1 MTNSYMTDPASNR
14 KFLFA
19 RSPWV
24 KSVSLTEAA
33 AAVKA
38 GMSRLLV
45 VAMLV
50 ALGATSAF
58 ATTCAT
64 ATAITP
70 ANLPIVSQSIVCGAT
85 NEVDYTAIAST
96 AYQGSCV
103 SSTYYGGYEAMYF
116 FTPTSTGLYS
126 ISIAGQTYTSIFV
139 FSGCPTTA
147 GSTCVGGVTGSGST
161 KSVTVYL
168 SSGTQYFI
176 MFDTYPTP
184 NSACPGTF
192 SMSYITPN
200 TVTAVAQGGLWN
212 AATTWVGGVIPNAAS
227 TVTIPSTAIVSID
240 AVVSVS
246 GLTVNGTLQ
255 HTAAANNLTVYGD
268 MTVSATGKYYPH
280 TSLHATMTT
289 TLAIQGAFTNN
300 GYCNFTNAGIN
311 FNGGPLS
318 SANCTLTGTGT
329 FQDGI
334 LRSLFFQ
341 STGSHTISQTAN
353 LIVGTFGHTAGAL
366 TTNGKVTI
374 DNTGVSQGGSWNTS
388 VQAAYVTNMGAT
400 LSVPPVVFGTAVTPY
415 ANALAATANT
425 RYYSGSNVYLCTTAG
440 TFNATPPTS
449 TASTTFTTSGP
460 TLLYIGTLG
469 TVGNPFQVTAVT
481 AGTQYFY
488 GNNLYTCTVAGTPTA
503 ATAPTHT
510 SGTAASGTATFLYV
524 GTVAKVS
531 TNWDATNSMVRSLNI
546 TQAGSGYAQVAA
558 NPTCVFSIGAAGAT
572 GTLPSGAVL
581 VPGAAAGT
589 ATNSSIQKS
598 GSATITGTLPINSDG
613 GASGLSA
620 DPQSGMGVNNVF
632 ASTTYGVNYTV
643 APLVGFSPPNGINLV
658 TAAGSGYTAAPT
670 VGVTGGTVVNSGTTT
685 FNVTVNQGKVIAIYW
700 TGTQTYSALP
710 TITFTGGGGAG
721 AAAAFP
727 AGCLP
732 TCTASLTAA
741 RQLNFTMTNSGF
753 GYMST
758 ATCNVGTTTAT
769 TAGGTFT
776 TVASGI
782 TARMGAYQLTLNYFS
797 PALTNAVQTDIAQII
812 PSNRK
817 MQALLLSGNGMG
829 LNLSSNLTLYGTAP
843 LTLTASGEATRGNK
857 LDLGGNTLLCTSNSY
872 AGATATY
879 NVGGS
884 KAYVAN
890 GAITLTTRGGG
901 TTGSTLT
908 FPFAGNAASFSPG
921 LSTGTGLGTTDGA
934 DILTVKMTENL
945 SAPTNTSGTGLAF
958 GNRSFTVNTATYGGG
973 AGTAGTNPTVRLA
986 YNSDIDPLVQ
996 TTALQN
1002 ATFISEGTSS
1012 SGPWT
1017 LRQPAFGSTAVAMPA
1032 AGNLTTNTALS
1043 TPAATPVALAN
1054 GRVYAWS
1061 AAAPAITS
1069 TSLDGS
1075 STCANSGAI
1084 AINGTGFSGVTAVSI
1099 GGQPVLSFTVASNI
1113 LINAVVGNAATGVAT
1128 VTKLGGT
1135 ASGSAT
1141 ITVAPS
1147 PSAPSLSQ
1155 SSFTGT
1161 FGQTQAVT
1169 ASGSSGTFNWYNV
1182 ATGGVALTA
1191 GQSGANGQTY
1201 TIPACTTG
1209 GNYWVAE
1216 NNGTCEG
1223 LRSQVSVT
1231 VSPAIT
1237 ASASPSFI
1245 CANNTPVSLSTNVS
1259 GATYAWTS
1267 TRGTLSNAT
1276 AGAPTLNSLTY
1287 TAEVNAT
1294 ISKNGCTAS
1303 VPQISVGVYSFPS
1316 GIAPTATPSALCSG
1330 QQTTLATGLSAGN
1343 FTAVCATPAVG
1354 LATPPASAVSLINNG
1369 VTLTPLPS
1377 GVTNPSSSLDDGYF
1391 AGIPIG
1397 FNFNFF
1403 GNTATQVFI
1412 GTNGTIVMNV
1422 AGAAGSSS
1430 YTFTGGFPNAANP
1443 ASTIAVC
1450 ARDLR
1455 FGTPAGQGSLRY
1467 WTEGTAPNRRF
1478 VVQYNNVPTYSGG
1491 GVQNAEAVF
1500 YETLG
1505 QIDIRII
1512 SATDGTASYNK
1523 YIGLQD
1529 ATRLIGATAPNCS
1542 SPYQQN
1548 YWNGITNV
1556 ITSPLSWSFI
1566 PPKNYTFNW
1575 TNTANT
1581 TVGNAGTGQ
1590 LSGAG
1595 TGLASPVSV
1604 TTTSTSQTPSATIT
1618 YQVYIADPISGCSN
1632 VYSVPVTVT
1641 QTPPAP
1647 TTSYG
1652 ASTPLVMCGTQVPNS
1667 GGALV
1672 SCPTCSGSQ
1681 TYNWYTAATGGSLFQ
1696 GSIAEDFNTGVNPG
1710 TFNLYN
1716 ATGVAAGATGT
1727 NQAQLLNTRCELT
1740 QALASQYGALQ
1751 LGSSGVNTNAYQI
1764 DFDLRVDQSD
1774 GTGGADGMSYSFGDT
1789 GVPTQEASMNAE
1801 NGTGNKLKVG
1811 FVTYSNGTSTS
1822 GIYLM
1827 YNCTTNEQT
1836 PTTSGVLAYTSSTS
1850 WKNTT
1855 SDVHVSISINSSG
1868 QITLLVNGTD
1878 PSGTGA
1884 FTNVQLPVAY
1894 LASNKATWQHIF
1906 KARTGAAFSRCSID
1920 NMVVNSIPVQ
1930 SFPGIVQAVSSSASY
1945 FVQTL
1950 VGVCG
1955 SATRTQVSLQV
1966 DAPPAFAITAS
1977 STVCPYV
1984 YTPLTVTTGA
1994 SNYTQFIWGPVGF
2007 GLLFNDAAGTQ
2018 PYTGDSRSTVYVYS
2032 NTPGAS
2038 LPAITCDALDTNGPV
2053 GNQCANTASSTFT
2066 VSAVPA
2072 APVITASSLAPCN
2085 NTTITLSAAAAASYS
2100 TPSATS
2106 PTADEDL
2113 GQVRIGQLGSAI
2125 FDNTSA
2131 TNSLVGTI
2139 GTATGT
2145 AGGYSNFTSFG
2156 PYTLNAANPVQF
2168 QLSSTTTGTFYTNMM
2183 GIFVD
2188 YNQDGDFADAGEL
2201 AYVEPAGTSGPHT
2214 ASGTFT
2220 IPGTAL
2226 NGLTRMR
2233 VLCYEGTITASTLTS
2248 IGYGEWEDYAI
2259 TITGAVSYTYA
2270 WTGGISATTISVT
2283 SLPITAPV
2291 SFSATVS
2298 QGTCYSAASN
2308 VISVAPS
2315 SAPSVTPTV
2324 VAFSAAYSTPSVSIP
2339 TSDEDIDRVLL
2350 RVDANGDTVYNAA
2363 SGDYVLFNNTGIVNS
2378 LVGNIGTA
2386 SGTQGS
2392 YSNFTNFGP
2401 YTLDATYQHNLVIRS
2416 TNTGTAYTNAL
2427 AAWIDYNQDGDFVDA
2442 NEQIVIGA
2450 TTSGPHQRNVFFS
2463 VPVEAKNGITR
2474 LRVLCN
2480 EGAITG
2486 PTMSVFYGEWEDY
2499 ALNIIN
2505 ATNAIPCPGSS
2516 ALLNA
2521 NVVGG
2526 GLPYASYAWTVN
2538 SGTATLSSAS
2548 AATPSA
2554 TVAADAAFS
2563 ITVTDACGLT
2573 ASGTT
2578 SVFNINENPIA
2589 VTPVNPTVCG
2599 NPGTTFTATGG
2610 TNYSWTPNDAT
2621 AVLNTSTGAVV
2632 TAAPLA
2638 TKTYTVSGE
2647 YGSGCIGTYSTTLT
2661 YTTPPVITITNDGP
2675 DQDINCGYGPVYQST
2690 LHATSSASYTY
2701 TWANG
2706 TGNNAADTFTPGS
2719 NGFLNAADDSS
2730 FVVTLT
2736 AQEVGGAGCYRV
2748 SQRAVSVFPLPT
2760 PTMTATPAV
2769 VRLGTTSAL
2778 ASGVTQG
2785 NFSVTSC
2792 NQIPYA
2798 PITAPVNA
2806 VNLANGGTQSTALT
2820 SGSLDDGGWGAV
2832 PIGFTYN
2839 FFGSNF
2845 TSLNVGTNGVVQFGA
2860 YNGAALGDFT
2870 FSNPLPSPLEP
2881 TNIIALCAVDLYLA
2895 TSGTVRYWV
2904 DGVAPNRKFVL
2915 EYVNVPGFITNGLQ
2929 TVQLQ
2934 LFETTGLFEI
2944 HLYQATSTSAKT
2956 IGVNNSTGT
2965 IGAAAPRCEGGV
2977 WNANTGTTTLNRAW
2991 RFTPP
2996 VDYTFAW
3003 SPAGQIS
3010 GATTFGSATAL
3021 PTTAG
3026 ITGYQLL
3033 ITDNVSGCSNAA
3045 NPDSV
3050 YVTAI
3055 PVPSA
3060 PGAIGFGELSLTDG
3074 SANNIPFC
3082 GEQDVR
3088 AYVPAGSYP
3097 ATLYGQTLTYEARWY
3112 LQAVGGSAAA
3122 TTALGDTI
3130 IYGYLNDPAGLTADD
3145 TIWVSVY
3152 NGIGESARSQVIMDY
3167 QEPPAIAISNSSP
3180 LNCGPSSLT
3189 YSSTLV
3195 ASSSNPSTYVYNW
3208 SSSASLD
3215 VTTGSTVVATFNNSV
3230 VVTLN
3235 ANDGYCYK
3243 TIDTPISRYDFPAVV
3258 PTAANDSVCP
3268 GGTTTLNSNTSS
3280 TSFTISSSGYT
3291 PQSMNNATTLVQ
3303 DAVAAVSL
3311 TTGGLDDGLWQ
3322 NIPIG
3327 FTFDF
3332 LGNNYTTCAIS
3343 TNGNVQFGPTFST
3356 SYTPTF
3362 GAALPNNFIA
3372 LFWTDLNFSNT
3383 TGNLIQYQTAGIA
3396 PNRVFSVKMDATRFG
3411 EDTKRLRGQIDFFE
3425 TTGIVK
3431 VNIQSAAQG
3440 VTGAVASDVTI
3451 VGAEDLTGTI
3461 GSAVPSR
3468 NSGTWSVSTPE
3479 AWRFSP
3485 PVNYSFVWSPSSQI
3499 SGSTTGTTATAAPTA
3514 NTQYQLIVTD
3524 LNTGCDNSVN
3534 QQSFVTVNVASAPPV
3549 VNFSA
3554 DDTSPSTGGVMQT
3567 VTFTTSTDEFGPS
3580 TYLWT
3585 FTPSTVTF
3593 VNGTSATSRNP
3604 QVQFEEV
3611 GSYDVSL
3618 VMTTCTGSGTK
3629 VRNSYINSYA
3639 EYCMPIFGTGDGFT
3653 GCNTGYGLGNVT
3665 ILNPAGVT
3673 IMNHTGTGCISPAS
3687 ALGYA
3692 NYSASPV
3699 NGVTTC
3705 TMYQGT
3711 TYQITT
3717 TSLNPANNEYFAAY
3731 LDVDNDGD
3739 FGDPLEFLGFNSTA
3753 SATATFSLGI
3763 PTSNVIY
3770 GLHKMRIIGALGA
3783 GVLNATSSCIAT
3795 TYGEAHDYVV
3805 NIQPPVILND
3815 IPAFATNV
3823 IYSSNQVYPNSV
3835 TYSGNTTSATNSPES
3850 ASTSNDIWYRFT
3862 AVGVGVS
3869 ITMSS
3874 TTMDDRI
3881 MLYSRDV
3888 AGNYVLISDENVSTG
3903 TGDFERLNV
3912 GGLTPGQQYWIS
3924 FGAAAAGQAGAF
3936 TFSISHLRTSWC
3948 SYAIPAGGFPLCNA
3962 FKAVF
3967 RGGASDGVNYAFNF
3981 LGTGSTPVGPTTAT
3995 SSTTQIILS
4004 NPSLALR
4011 YGGTYNVRVDVTYT
4025 LATSNASL
4033 PPDVILATG
4042 SVADP
4047 NCTGVNI
4054 IPQPLL
4060 QVRSLQTCPAALFR
4074 GTFLG
4079 AVPVTVP
4086 ACGAINYT
4094 FQFTP
4099 VNGGCGGTVST
4110 GLPLTF
4116 TSASASPYL
4125 LLTALPLGA
4134 NSGAWD
4140 VKIRPNFSYG
4150 LGTYGP
4156 TSRILVNS
4164 TAAGA
4169 TLEQENADQDVK
4181 VESFIAANL
4190 YPNPNNG
4197 ELVNLNVSG
4206 VESDNV
4212 FVRITDAMG
4221 RIVYTNRFAVE
4232 GSLNTIVTFA
4242 EPLASGIY
4250 NVEFTVDGEIMTER
4264 MIVAKQ

>member
-33 AAVKA
+33 AAVKT
-38 GMSRLLV
+38 GMTRLLF

-70 ANLPIVSQSIVCGAT
+70 ANLPITSQTLACGAS
-85 NEVDYTAIAST
+85 NEFTTATVAAS
-96 AYQGSCV
+96 AYAGSCV
-103 SSTYYGGYEAMYF
+103 NANYYSGIEAMYF
-116 FTPTSTGLYS
+116 FTPTTSGLYS
-126 ISIAGQTYTSIFV
+126 ISVAGQTYTSIFV
-139 FSGCPTTA
+139 FSGCPTTS
-147 GSTCVGGVTGSGST
+147 GSTCVGGVGTST
-161 KSVTVYL
+161 ASKSITVYL

-176 MFDTYPTP
+176 VFDSWATP
-184 NSACPGTF
+184 DPCTAPASTF
-192 SMSYITPN
+192 SMSYIAPSS
-200 TVTAVAQGGLWN
+200 VTAVAQGGLWN
-212 AATTWVGGVIPNAAS
+212 ATTTWVGGVVPNAGA

-240 AVVSVS
+240 AAVTVSN
-246 GLTVNGTLQ
+246 LTVNGTLQ
-255 HTAAANNLTVYGD
+255 HTAIANNLTVYGD

-280 TSLHATMTT
+280 SSLHASMTT
-289 TLAIQGAFTNN
+289 TLAIQGTFTNN

-311 FNGGPLS
+311 FDGGPLRS
-318 SANCTLTGTGT
+318 GNCSLAGTGT

-334 LRSLFFQ
+334 LRALFFQ

-353 LIVGTFGHTAGAL
+353 LIVGNFAHTAGAL

-374 DNTGVSQGGSWNTS
+374 DNTAVSQGGSWNTS
-388 VQAAYVTNMGAT
+388 VQAAYVTNMGSA
-400 LSVPPVVFGTAVTPY
+400 LSVSPVVFGTAVTPY

-425 RYYSGSNVYLCTTAG
+425 RYYSGNNVYLCTTAG

-488 GNNLYTCTVAGTPTA
+488 GNNLYTCVVAGTPSTSA
-503 ATAPTHT
+503 PPTHT
-510 SGTAASGTATFLYV
+510 SSTALSGTTASFLYV

-546 TQAGSGYAQVAA
+546 TQAGSGYNQVAA
-558 NPTCVFSIGAAGAT
+558 NPTIVFSIGAAGAT
-572 GTLPSGAVL
+572 GTLPSGVVL
-581 VPGAAAGT
+581 VPGAAAG
-589 ATNSSIQKS
+589 AAANSSIQKS
-598 GSATITGTLPINSDG
+598 GQATITGTLPINSDG
-613 GASGLSA
+613 GASTLSV

-632 ASTTYGVNYTV
+632 ASTSYGLNYTV
-643 APLVGFSPPNGINLV
+643 APLVGFTPPNGINLV
-658 TAAGSGYTAAPT
+658 TAAGSGYTSAPT
-670 VGVTGGTVVNSGTTT
+670 VAVSGGTVVNSGTTT
-685 FNVTVNQGKVIAIYW
+685 FNVTVNQGKIIAIYW
-700 TGTQTYSALP
+700 TGTQTYSVLP
-710 TITFTGGGGAG
+710 TITITLGGGAG
-721 AAAAFP
+721 ATAAFP

-732 TCTASLTAA
+732 TCTASITAA
-741 RQLNFTMTNSGF
+741 RQLNFAMTNAGF

-758 ATCNVGTTTAT
+758 PTCNVGTSNAT
-769 TAGGTFT
+769 TPGGTFT
-776 TVASGI
+776 TAATGI
-782 TARMGAYQLTLNYFS
+782 TARMGAYQLTLNFFS
-797 PALTNAVQTDIAQII
+797 PATSAVVQTDIEQII
-812 PSNRK
+812 PANRK
-817 MQALLLSGNGMG
+817 MQALLLSGNGAG

-872 AGATATY
+872 AGTTATY
-879 NVGGS
+879 NVGGT

-901 TTGSTLT
+901 TTGSTLA
-908 FPFAGNAASFSPG
+908 FPFAGNAASSSPG

-986 YNSDIDPLVQ
+986 YNSDLDPLVQ

-1002 ATFISEGTSS
+1002 ATFISEGTST

-1017 LRQPAFGSTAVAMPA
+1017 LRQPAFGSTATAMPA

-1069 TSLDGS
+1069 TSLDGL

-1084 AINGTGFSGVTAVSI
+1084 AINGTGLSGVTAVSI
-1099 GGQPVLSFTVASNI
+1099 GGQPVLSFTVASDI
-1113 LINAVVGNAATGVAT
+1113 LINAVVGNAATGVAS

-1141 ITVAPS
+1141 ITVQSS

-1155 SSFTGT
+1155 SSFTGA
-1161 FGQTQAVT
+1161 FGSTQAVT
-1169 ASGSSGTFNWYNV
+1169 ASGSTGTFNWYNV
-1182 ATGGVALTA
+1182 ATGGIALTA
-1191 GQSGANGQTY
+1191 GQSGANGETY

-1276 AGAPTLNSLTY
+1276 AGTPTLNSLTY

-1316 GIAPTATPSALCSG
+1316 GIAPSATPSALCSG

-1343 FTAVCATPAVG
+1343 FTAVCATTEG
-1354 LATPPASAVSLINNG
+1354 SLTTPPANAVALMLNG
-1369 VTLTPLPS
+1369 AFNTPYPS
-1377 GVTNPSSSLDDGYF
+1377 GVTMPVASYDDGYY
-1391 AGIPIG
+1391 AGVPIG

-1403 GNTATQVFI
+1403 GNTATTVFV
-1412 GTNGTIVMNV
+1412 GTNGTITMNV
-1422 AGAAGSSS
+1422 PGAAGSSA
-1430 YTFTGGFPNAANP
+1430 YNFAGGFPNAANP
-1443 ASTIAVC
+1443 ASTVAVV

-1467 WTEGTAPNRRF
+1467 WTEGSAPNRRF
-1478 VVQYNNVPTYSGG
+1478 IVQYAAVPNYSGG
-1491 GVQNAEAVF
+1491 GAQSAEAVF

-1505 QIDIRII
+1505 QIDIRVI
-1512 SATDGTASYNK
+1512 SATNGTGTGTSAQK

-1542 SPYQQN
+1542 SPFQQN
-1548 YWNGITNV
+1548 YWNGITNN
-1556 ITSPLSWSFI
+1556 ITAPLTWSFI

-1604 TTTSTSQTPSATIT
+1604 TTTSTSQTPSATVT

-1641 QTPPAP
+1641 QTPAAP

-1667 GGALV
+1667 GAALV

-1681 TYNWYTAATGGSLFQ
+1681 TYNWYTAASGGSLFQ
-1696 GSIAEDFNTGVNPG
+1696 GSIAEDFNSGVNPG
-1710 TFNLYN
+1710 TFTLIGN
-1716 ATGVAAGATGT
+1716 AAL
-1727 NQAQLLNTRCELT
+1727 QNTRCELT
-1740 QALASQYGALQ
+1740 QAVASQYGALQ

-1774 GTGGADGMSYSFGDT
+1774 GTGGADGMSYSFGDN
-1789 GVPTQEASMNAE
+1789 GVSTVEASMNAE

-1811 FVTYSNGTSTS
+1811 FVTYSNGSSTS

-1827 YNCTTNEQT
+1827 YNCTTNEQSSA
-1836 PTTSGVLAYTSSTS
+1836 TSGVLAYTSNTS

-1868 QITLLVNGTD
+1868 QVTLLVNGTD

-1906 KARTGAAFSRCSID
+1906 KARTGAAYSRCSID

-1930 SFPGIVQAVSSSASY
+1930 SFPGIVQAVSSSTSY
-1945 FVQTL
+1945 YVQTL
-1950 VGVCG
+1950 EGVCG
-1955 SATRTQVSLQV
+1955 SATRTEVALQV
-1966 DAPPAFAITAS
+1966 DAPPAFAITAG
-1977 STVCPYV
+1977 STICPYV
-1984 YTPLTVTTGA
+1984 YTPLTITTGL
-1994 SNYTQFIWGPVGF
+1994 SDYTQFIWSPTVG
-2007 GLLFNDAAGTQ
+2007 GYLFNDAAGTQ
-2018 PYTGDSRSTVYVYS
+2018 PYTGDSRSTVYLYS

-2038 LPAITCDALDTNGPV
+2038 LPTFTCDALDTNGPV
-2053 GNQCANTASSTFT
+2053 GNQCANTASAVFN

-2100 TPSATS
+2100 TPSVS
-2106 PTADEDL
+2106 FPTDDEDL
-2113 GQVRIGQLGSAI
+2113 GLVRIAQLGSTI
-2125 FDNTSA
+2125 IDNTTA
-2131 TNSLVGTI
+2131 TLSLVGTI

-2156 PYTLNAANPVQF
+2156 PYTLSAANPVQY
-2168 QLSSTTTGTFYTNMM
+2168 QISSTTTGTFYTNYI
-2183 GIFVD
+2183 GIFID
-2188 YNQDGDFADAGEL
+2188 YNQDGDFADAGET
-2201 AYVEPAGTSGPHT
+2201 AYSQGTGVSGPQSV
-2214 ASGTFT
+2214 SGTFT
-2220 IPGTAL
+2220 IPATAL

-2233 VLCYEGTITASTLTS
+2233 VLVTEGTVGPAAAVS
-2248 IGYGEWEDYAI
+2248 YGEWEDYAI
-2259 TITGAVSYTYA
+2259 IITGGVSYTYA

-2283 SLPITAPV
+2283 SPAITAPA

-2298 QGTCYSAASN
+2298 QGTCYSAVSN
-2308 VISVAPS
+2308 VISVAP
-2315 SAPSVTPTV
+2315 ATAPTV
-2324 VAFSAAYSTPSVSIP
+2324 APTAVAFSAAYSTPTVSSP
-2339 TSDEDIDRVLL
+2339 TFDEDVDRVIL
-2350 RVDANGDTVYNAA
+2350 RVDFNGDATYNAA
-2363 SGDYVLFNNTGIVNS
+2363 DGDYPIFTNTGTVNS
-2378 LVGNIGTA
+2378 LEGTIGTA
-2386 SGTQGS
+2386 SGTQGG

-2416 TNTGTAYTNAL
+2416 TNTGTNYNHGL
-2427 AAWIDYNQDGDFVDA
+2427 AAWIDFNQDGDFVDA
-2442 NEQIVIGA
+2442 NEQIILGA
-2450 TTSGPHQRNVFFS
+2450 TTLLPHQRGEFFS
-2463 VPVEAKNGITR
+2463 VPAEAKNGITR
-2474 LRVLCN
+2474 LRVVCR
-2480 EGAITG
+2480 EGGITG
-2486 PTMSVFYGEWEDY
+2486 PTQAVGYGEWEDY
-2499 ALNIIN
+2499 ALNVIN
-2505 ATNAIPCPGSS
+2505 ATNAIPCPNTA

-2548 AATPSA
+2548 AAGPSA
-2554 TVAADAAFS
+2554 TVAADATFS
-2563 ITVTDACGLT
+2563 ITLTDACGLT

-2610 TNYSWTPNDAT
+2610 ANYTWTPNDAT

-2632 TAAPLA
+2632 IASPLA
-2638 TKTYTVSGE
+2638 TKTYIVSGE
-2647 YGSGCIGTYSTTLT
+2647 YGAGCIGTDTTTLT
-2661 YTTPPVITITNDGP
+2661 YTAPPVITITNDGP

-2719 NGFLNAADDSS
+2719 NGFLDAADDSS

-2736 AQEVGGAGCYRV
+2736 AQEVGGAGCYSV

-2769 VRLGTTSAL
+2769 VQLGATSVL
-2778 ASGVTQG
+2778 ASGVAQG
-2785 NFSVTSC
+2785 NFSVTNC
-2792 NQIPYA
+2792 NQIPFA

-2806 VNLANGGTQSTALT
+2806 VTLVTGGVATPPTND
-2820 SGSLDDGGWGAV
+2820 GSLDDGGWPSI

-2839 FFGSNF
+2839 FFGTNY

-2860 YNGAALGDFT
+2860 YNETALSDFT
-2870 FSNPLPSPLEP
+2870 FTNALPSNLEP

-2915 EYVNVPGFITNGLQ
+2915 EYVNVPGFTTNGLH

-2956 IGVNNSTGT
+2956 IGVNNSDGT
-2965 IGAAAPRCEGGV
+2965 VGAAAPRCEGGV
-2977 WNANTGTTTLNRAW
+2977 WNANTGTTTLQRAW

-3003 SPAGQIS
+3003 SPVGQIS
-3010 GATTFGSATAL
+3010 GVTNLATATAL
-3021 PTTAG
+3021 PTAAG
-3026 ITGYQLL
+3026 ITGYELL

-3055 PVPSA
+3055 PVPNA
-3060 PGAIGFGELSLTDG
+3060 PSAIGFGELSLTDG

-3082 GEQDVR
+3082 GEQDVN

-3097 ATLYGQTLTYEARWY
+3097 ATQYGQSLTYEARWY
-3112 LQAVGGSAAA
+3112 LQAVGGTPAV

-3130 IYGYLNDPAGLTADD
+3130 VYGFLDDPAGLTADD

-3167 QEPPAIAISNSSP
+3167 QEAPAIAISNSSP
-3180 LNCGPSSLT
+3180 LNCGPNSLT
-3189 YSSTLV
+3189 YTSTLV
-3195 ASSSNPSTYVYNW
+3195 ASSSNPATYVYDW
-3208 SSSASLD
+3208 SGSASLD
-3215 VTTGSTVVATFNNSV
+3215 VTTGSTVVATFSNSV
-3230 VVTLN
+3230 VVILN
-3235 ANDGYCYK
+3235 ANDGYCYQ
-3243 TIDTPISRYDFPAVV
+3243 TINTPISRYDFPAVV
-3258 PTAANDSVCP
+3258 PTADSDSVCP
-3268 GGTTTLNSNTSS
+3268 GGGTTTLNSNTTSAGFLIESS
-3280 TSFTISSSGYT
+3280 AYT
-3291 PQSMNNATTLVQ
+3291 PVSMNDATTLVNN
-3303 DAVAAVSL
+3303 AVASVPLS
-3311 TTGGLDDGLWQ
+3311 TGGLDDGLWQ

-3327 FTFDF
+3327 FTFNF
-3332 LGNNYTTCAIS
+3332 LGNDYTTCAIS
-3343 TNGNVQFGPTFST
+3343 TNGNVQFGPNFST
-3356 SYTPTF
+3356 LYTPAF
-3362 GAALPNNFIA
+3362 GSTDPNNFIA

-3383 TGNLIQYQTAGIA
+3383 GGNLIQYQTAGIA
-3396 PNRVFSVKMDATRFG
+3396 PNRVFSVKMDATRYF
-3411 EDTKRLRGQIDFFE
+3411 ESDKRLRGQIDFFE

-3431 VNIQSAAQG
+3431 VNIQSADQG
-3440 VTGAVASDVTI
+3440 AAGLAASDVTI
-3451 VGAEDLTGTI
+3451 VGAEDLSGTV

-3468 NSGTWSVSTPE
+3468 NSGTWSVSIPE

-3485 PVNYSFVWSPSSQI
+3485 PVNYAYVWSPSGQI
-3499 SGSTTGTTATAAPTA
+3499 SGSATGSTAVAAPTA

-3534 QQSFVTVNVASAPPV
+3534 QQAFVNVNVASAPPV
-3549 VNFSA
+3549 VSFNA
-3554 DDTSPSTGGVMQT
+3554 DDTTPSTGGVLQT
-3567 VTFTTSTDEFGPS
+3567 VTFATVTDEFGPT

-3585 FTPSTVTF
+3585 FVPNTVTY
-3593 VNGTSATSRNP
+3593 VNGTSQTSRNP
-3604 QVQFEEV
+3604 QVQFEEP
-3611 GSYDVSL
+3611 GSYAVTLAMS
-3618 VMTTCTGSGTK
+3618 TCTGTGTQ
-3629 VRNSYINSYA
+3629 VRNSYIDVYA
-3639 EYCMPIFGTGDGFT
+3639 EYCQPIFGTGDGFT
-3653 GCNTGYGLGNVT
+3653 GCSTGYGLGNVT

-3717 TSLNPANNEYFAAY
+3717 TSLNPANNEFFGAY

-3753 SATATFSLGI
+3753 SATATFTLGI
-3763 PTSNVIY
+3763 PTSNVTY

-3783 GVLNATSSCIAT
+3783 GALNANSSCLVA

-3823 IYSSNQVYPNSV
+3823 IYSTNQSYPNSV
-3835 TYSGNTTSATNSPES
+3835 TYSGNTASATNSPES
-3850 ASTSNDIWYRFT
+3850 TTSSNDIWYRFT

-3874 TTMDDRI
+3874 STMDDRI
-3881 MLYSRDV
+3881 MLYSRDA
-3888 AGNYVLISDENVSTG
+3888 AGNYVLISDENASTG

-3924 FGAAAAGQAGAF
+3924 FGAAAAGEAGAF

-3948 SYAIPAGGFPLCNA
+3948 SYAIPAGGFPLCNS

-3981 LGTGSTPVGPTTAT
+3981 FGTGSTPVGPTSATA
-3995 SSTTQIILS
+3995 STTQIILS
-4004 NPSLALR
+4004 NPALALR

-4025 LATSNASL
+4025 LATGNPTLA
-4033 PPDVILATG
+4033 PDVIVATG

-4047 NCTGVNI
+4047 NCTGVTI

-4060 QVRSLQTCPAALFR
+4060 QVRSTQVCPAALFR
-4074 GTFLG
+4074 GTYLS
-4079 AVPVTVP
+4079 AAPVTIP

-4094 FQFTP
+4094 YEFTP
-4099 VNGGCGGTVST
+4099 VTGGCAGSVST

-4116 TSASASPYL
+4116 TNTAASPYL
-4125 LLTALPLGA
+4125 LLNVLPMGVNA
-4134 NSGAWD
+4134 GAWD

-4150 LGTYGP
+4150 FGQFGP
-4156 TSRILVNS
+4156 TSRILVNGS
-4164 TAAGA
+4164 AAGT
-4169 TLEQENADQDVK
+4169 TLEEQNAEQDVK
-4181 VESFIAANL
+4181 VESFVAANL